1 MALQGSLGF
10 EGFGTIFTAK
20 KSFFSMSARFMQF
33 ESFFYFEGLL
43 ADIAKKL
50 FVICMN
56 QLCVSTSV
64 GALGKLLGAHFALE
78 RFFSSVNSCMQYD
91 APLRAKSLRTIVA
104 LIRPII
110 KMNLFMKIN
119 TALSD

>member
-33 ESFFYFEGLL
+33 ESFFHFEGLL
-43 ADIAKKL
+43 ADIAKKV

-56 QLCVSTSV
+56 QFCVSESV
-64 GALGKLLGAHFALE
+64 GALGKLLRTHFALE
-78 RFFSSVNSCMQYD
+78 RFFSSMNSCMQYD
-91 APLRAKSLRTIVA
+91 AALGAKSLKTIVS